1 MQNIINFD
9 VRGDYTCS
17 CMCAIHNKS
26 ESIDLFFEAD
36 SYNTPQLE
44 ISIIGETKTTTVYDL
59 EVVNGFAVYNFDH
72 RMFSTDQTVSIKYI
86 DGLKSGTEFY
96 FRKSYETYGYHT
108 TMRVDKISDI
118 EFKINIVRDYK
129 VDDFSDDFEEV
140 NGELKLR
147 SPIEINVTKQNDKV
161 INVRIVY
168 KKPTET
174 EPGDEKSYN
183 CTYNADGNLTRFG
196 DLPIVW
202 NGG

>member
-9 VRGDYTCS
+9 VRSDYTCS
-17 CMCAIHNKS
+17 CVANIFNGA
-26 ESIDLFFEAD
+26 ETINLFFEAD
-36 SYNTPQLE
+36 EYIAPQLE
-44 ISIIGETKTTTVYDL
+44 VTTTTLKTTTTTVYDL
-59 EVVNGFAVYNFDH
+59 EVINGFAVFNLDH
-72 RMFSTDQTVSIKYI
+72 TTFISCQIKYI
-86 DGLKSGTEFY
+86 DGTKSGTTFYFLKSGT
-96 FRKSYETYGYHT
+96 TYSTNT
-108 TMRVDKISDI
+108 TMKVVKSADDRFDI
-118 EFKINIVRDYK
+118 DFIVKYQSNS
-129 VDDFSDDFEEV
+129 FSDDFEIDE
-140 NGELKLR
+140 NGELSIK
-147 SPIEINVTKQNDKV
+147 SPIEINVTKQDDEI

>member
-1 MQNIINFD
+1 M
-9 VRGDYTCS
+9 
-17 CMCAIHNKS
+17 H
-26 ESIDLFFEAD
+26 
-36 SYNTPQLE
+36 
-44 ISIIGETKTTTVYDL
+44 
-59 EVVNGFAVYNFDH
+59 
-72 RMFSTDQTVSIKYI
+72 
-86 DGLKSGTEFY
+86 
-96 FRKSYETYGYHT
+96 
-108 TMRVDKISDI
+108 I